1 VAGGEL
7 EETFQVKESG
17 LNEIFIDLLYASDQ
31 KNVSGSGRTN
41 SGVSINTSSNSPVPK
56 EVEMK
61 NAKETERFVIGS
73 LLANMS
79 TVDGGSFIMG
89 NNRAPSGDEAEHTV
103 TIKPILFGI
112 YEVTQKQWETIMGY
126 NPSDNKGCGTCPV
139 ENVSWE
145 EAMKFIQKIN
155 SLSDKRFRLPTEA
168 EWEYVA
174 KYGGKAEVDQYGGQ
188 EEFIKATGWYYANS
202 DKKTHPVGQKAPNA
216 SGIYDLIGNVSE
228 WCYDWYSPDYFK
240 EQSSQKNPEGPPLG
254 KEKIVRGTSYN
265 DYLGDRFRPSLRN
278 KLKPVTKSKE
288 IGFRLVLDRY

>member
-1 VAGGEL
+1 MRSHLLIFLIASFFTYRSWAQASVEVGGINELPQTTDTTNPKSLDKQASVDVLFATNEDCNLSIYGEFEGLLSRSQHKRLKLPVGRYTYKAVSRVAGGEL

-79 TVDGGSFIMG
+79 TVDGGSLYMG

-126 NPSDNKGCGTCPV
+126 NQVT
-139 ENVSWE
+139 
-145 EAMKFIQKIN
+145 
-155 SLSDKRFRLPTEA
+155 
-168 EWEYVA
+168 
-174 KYGGKAEVDQYGGQ
+174 
-188 EEFIKATGWYYANS
+188 IKAAV
-202 DKKTHPVGQKAPNA
+202 PV
-216 SGIYDLIGNVSE
+216 L
-228 WCYDWYSPDYFK
+228 
-240 EQSSQKNPEGPPLG
+240 
-254 KEKIVRGTSYN
+254 
-265 DYLGDRFRPSLRN
+265 
-278 KLKPVTKSKE
+278 
-288 IGFRLVLDRY
+288 

>member
-1 VAGGEL
+1 
-7 EETFQVKESG
+7 
-17 LNEIFIDLLYASDQ
+17 
-31 KNVSGSGRTN
+31 
-41 SGVSINTSSNSPVPK
+41 
-56 EVEMK
+56 
-61 NAKETERFVIGS
+61 
-73 LLANMS
+73 
-79 TVDGGSFIMG
+79 
-89 NNRAPSGDEAEHTV
+89 
-103 TIKPILFGI
+103 
-112 YEVTQKQWETIMGY
+112 
-126 NPSDNKGCGTCPV
+126 
-139 ENVSWE
+139 VSWE